1 MAGLI
6 DQTTFQCSEK
16 KNSSIFLSLGFYTFS
31 VQAQKLFDNLKIS
44 IVCLISLIINSS

>member
-6 DQTTFQCSEK
+6 DQTTFQCSEKK

-31 VQAQKLFDNLKIS
+31 VQAQKIFDNLIIS
-44 IVCLISLIINSS
+44 IVC